1 MVNNIQ
7 EKMIEQVFKKNI
19 FILLQIIWI
28 IEFYILGF
36 LAIDSAIKK
45 IFDIEH
51 MRYEII
57 ENICYSVVDK
67 IKEYSHQSNDKYHNC

>member
-1 MVNNIQ
+1 
-7 EKMIEQVFKKNI
+7 MIEQVFKKNI

-45 IFDIEH
+45 IFDIEN

-67 IKEYSHQSNDKYHNC
+67 INQY

>member
-36 LAIDSAIKK
+36 LAIWVPRCRR
-45 IFDIEH
+45 F
-51 MRYEII
+51 
-57 ENICYSVVDK
+57 ICWRLPKFLWRGGFLLRRRLVPCGVRLWG
-67 IKEYSHQSNDKYHNC
+67 ITR